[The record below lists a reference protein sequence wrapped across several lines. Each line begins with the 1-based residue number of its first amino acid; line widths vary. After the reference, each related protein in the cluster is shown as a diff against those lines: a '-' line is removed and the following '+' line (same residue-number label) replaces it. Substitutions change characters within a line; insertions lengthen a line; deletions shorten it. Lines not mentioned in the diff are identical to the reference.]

1 MTELSG
7 QSSFD
12 SHKPPARDLLDDC
25 VHCGFCLPT
34 CPTYQLWGEE
44 MDSPRGRIYL
54 MDLAERGEIGLE
66 GAFFQHI
73 DACLGCMACVTACPS
88 GVQYDR
94 LLEATRPQ
102 LERNV
107 RRSTSDRF
115 FRNAVFALFP
125 YRRRLRLAAVLG
137 LLYQKSGLPKLLERI
152 LPPRLRAAQALLPPV
167 RLREAFATLP
177 RRIRPSGPVRRRVA
191 LLSGC
196 VQDVFFHEVN
206 AATQRVLA
214 AEGCEV
220 LTPRRQGCCGALGLH
235 AGREEH
241 AVDRAKRTIATFEG
255 LPVDA
260 IVVNVAGCGSSMKE
274 YVHLLADDP
283 EWAQR
288 ARDFSAK
295 VRDVNE
301 LLAELEPRAPRRRM
315 DAKVAYH
322 DACHLGHAQGV
333 REQPR
338 TLLRTIPGLEVVDL
352 PEADLCCG
360 SAGIYNLVQPEPAA
374 ELGERKANNIRDV
387 APDLLVT
394 ANPGCLLQI
403 RRYLGDEIPMLHPIQ
418 LLDEAI
424 NGKPR

>member
-1 MTELSG
+1 PESRVGAARTARTRVAGVVRRPARGPVRRDRGRHPDTSPTTRGRTRWHRARRGHGRRDLGTSRRTGTAGHRPARDTAQQARRRTHRMRLRRRRPRHRRSRYRRGDRDRLRLRRRTSTRHHHRGGWGVRTPTRGPRCSRVGPDPLGGPSAAGGEERTRPEPSTVSRTPRFVAGRAKGKIVTELSG

-12 SHKPPARDLLDDC
+12 SHKPPARDLLDNC

-44 MDSPRGRIYL
+44 MDSPCGRIYL

-88 GVQYDR
+88 GVQYYR
-94 LLEATRPQ
+94 LLEATRPL

-137 LLYQKSGLPKLLERI
+137 LLYQKSGLPKPLERI

-235 AGREEH
+235 AGR
-241 AVDRAKRTIATFEG
+241 
-255 LPVDA
+255 
-260 IVVNVAGCGSSMKE
+260 
-274 YVHLLADDP
+274 
-283 EWAQR
+283 
-288 ARDFSAK
+288 
-295 VRDVNE
+295 
-301 LLAELEPRAPRRRM
+301 
-315 DAKVAYH
+315 
-322 DACHLGHAQGV
+322 
-333 REQPR
+333 
-338 TLLRTIPGLEVVDL
+338 
-352 PEADLCCG
+352 
-360 SAGIYNLVQPEPAA
+360 
-374 ELGERKANNIRDV
+374 
-387 APDLLVT
+387 
-394 ANPGCLLQI
+394 
-403 RRYLGDEIPMLHPIQ
+403 
-418 LLDEAI
+418 
-424 NGKPR
+424 